1 MGKDFPW
8 ICAVRHSAE
17 SSWAKR
23 KTFRDSTENSA
34 SEYKLQTSQHL
45 AFCCLG
51 LHISSHGMK
60 DPSCR
65 ADTTQIEVDSL
76 PYRSKQG
83 KESLCETCSAS
94 LYCILCRHSIIHCE
108 PVALCRT
115 CYTSPMHCNSWSSP
129 FWSMRWSRWA
139 DDQQVTKHLDHMLF
153 LGWAAP
159 PDSGVSCPPDP
170 HPIGQTTV
178 RLFSWPLLL
187 CWDNTYSRCK
197 ICSSKMLET
206 RVTP

>member
-1 MGKDFPW
+1 MVWKTPL
-8 ICAVRHSAE
+8 AE
-17 SSWAKR
+17 
-23 KTFRDSTENSA
+23 
-34 SEYKLQTSQHL
+34 
-45 AFCCLG
+45 
-51 LHISSHGMK
+51 
-60 DPSCR
+60 P
-65 ADTTQIEVDSL
+65 DTTQIEVDSL

-83 KESLCETCSAS
+83 LCETCSAS

-170 HPIGQTTV
+170 HPIGQITV

-206 RVTP
+206 RVTPESMVWRKLLEQSNNLSTNSPFLFKKRTSVMWKVLPDRNMLCCSKFIVTICSEQ

>member
-1 MGKDFPW
+1 MVWKTPL
-8 ICAVRHSAE
+8 AE
-17 SSWAKR
+17 
-23 KTFRDSTENSA
+23 
-34 SEYKLQTSQHL
+34 
-45 AFCCLG
+45 
-51 LHISSHGMK
+51 
-60 DPSCR
+60 P
-65 ADTTQIEVDSL
+65 DTTQIEVDSL

-170 HPIGQTTV
+170 HPIGQITV

-206 RVTP
+206 RGWHPRVWREGNYWNKAIISVQIPLSYLKKELQWCEKCCQIEICYVAVNL